1 MPISISKCFHNM
13 LALFLFNFTKKVFLK
28 TMISHIFSISEEQL
42 ENLLQ
47 QYSNIGKNSHV
58 GNLAV
63 EIAKLFLL
71 YLNPNTTFL
80 TTRGIDLTANI
91 DGNIENFEIKG
102 TSSNDVSW
110 DKLKVSSQFCHD
122 NLVNGMKI
130 IRVTNIGKTN
140 MTIHYLSHDE
150 DFILIPEL
158 RWTVRKVRNN

>member
-1 MPISISKCFHNM
+1 MTPYN
-13 LALFLFNFTKKVFLK
+13 
-28 TMISHIFSISEEQL
+28 FSISEEQL
-42 ENLLQ
+42 EILLQ
-47 QYSNIGKNSHV
+47 QYSNVGKNSHV

-71 YLNPNTTFL
+71 SLNPNTTFL

-102 TSSNDVSW
+102 TSSNDISW

-130 IRVTNIGKTN
+130 IRVTNIGQIN
-140 MTIHYLSHDE
+140 MTIYYLTHDE
-150 DFILIPEL
+150 DYTLAPEL
-158 RWTVRKVRNN
+158 RWTIRKVRNN